1 MPREKIIWTNIR
13 NSMKIS
19 SKHAAV
25 KLATFSFIA
34 LFTGLT
40 CCTKVDDKLGL
51 DLVPGDQIMSVHID
65 TFGIEGMQRI
75 RTYTQLED
83 SVVTSLLGYSILGS
97 YTSSTFGKTRAA
109 SILQMMPVTESTI
122 KKGGYGF
129 AVSGNRPDS
138 VLLSLKPTLM
148 DGDYE
153 KEQTFVIYTLTD
165 TLAIDSTYYKSFDYE
180 RIKDKEPIL
189 SFTLSGKF
197 DSTHVVKAE
206 ITEKGNAYMK
216 ELLSDSTYYYGNRP
230 KFHQKFKG
238 IVIEP
243 AENSPED
250 AAIYSL
256 NLETAYF
263 YLYFTN
269 PERAK
274 DTLFVPLYFRDNLND
289 EDVLDS
295 EKNMSITAITTDY
308 TGTPVEEAL
317 ALTKEMIPQ
326 PVTYVHGFGGV
337 TTKLEFPD
345 EFYEAIISKKG
356 EGDLLFFNQAL
367 IYIDLLDHSW
377 QVMDESHARLGSYYY
392 YVGAK
397 GIPDYSLTDQSSSS
411 ATSYYNGYL
420 SRTHG
425 YYMMDITT
433 FLHNAVKE
441 YQKKKDGKDYRQE
454 NMQYTLAPTYDM
466 TVQKGE
472 TVLRGF
478 GSESQHIWLEL
489 TYTIIE

>member
-1 MPREKIIWTNIR
+1 
-13 NSMKIS
+13 MKIS
-19 SKHAAV
+19 SKNVAV

-65 TFGIEGMQRI
+65 TFGIEKLQHV

-83 SVVTSLLGYSILGS
+83 SVVTSLLGYSIIGS
-97 YTSSTFGKTRAA
+97 YSSETFGKTRAV
-109 SILQMMPVTESTI
+109 SILQMMPVEEKSVQS
-122 KKGGYGF
+122 GGYGF
-129 AVSGNRPDS
+129 AASGNRPDS
-138 VLLSLKPTLM
+138 VLLSLKPTLLT
-148 DGDYE
+148 GDYE
-153 KEQTFVIYTLTD
+153 KEQTFMVYPLTD
-165 TLAIDSTYYKSFDYE
+165 TLSINSTYYKTFDYE
-180 RIKDKEPIL
+180 RIKDKEAIL

-197 DSTHVVKAE
+197 DSTLVVRAE

-216 ELLSDSTYYYGNRP
+216 EFLSDSTYYYENRP

-243 AENSPED
+243 AENSPVD
-250 AAIYSL
+250 AAVYSL

-269 PERAK
+269 PGREK
-274 DTLFVPLYFRDNLND
+274 DTLFVPLYFRDD
-289 EDVLDS
+289 IDDDDVLDS
-295 EKNMSITAITTDY
+295 EKNMSITSLSTDY

-317 ALTKEMIPQ
+317 TLTKEMTPQ
-326 PVTYVHGFGGV
+326 QVTYVHGFGGV
-337 TTKLEFPD
+337 TTRLEFPD
-345 EFYEAIISKKG
+345 EFFEAIISKKVK
-356 EGDLLFFNQAL
+356 EDNLLFLNQAL

-377 QVMDESHARLGSYYY
+377 QVMDESHARLGSYYS
-392 YVGAK
+392 YVGTK

-411 ATSYYNGYL
+411 ATTYYNGYL
-420 SRTHG
+420 NRTYG
-425 YYMMDITT
+425 YYSMDITT
-433 FLHNAVKE
+433 FLHNAIKE

-454 NMQYTLAPTYDM
+454 NMQYTLAPTYNM
-466 TVQKGE
+466 TVKNGE
-472 TVLRGF
+472 TVLRGY

-489 TYTIIE
+489 TYTLIE